1 MGFALRLAFF
11 FVARARGL
19 AGATAVRA
27 GDSFSVTTRALHGA
41 GVDLDRVLDFFFATR
56 LAATQID
63 P

>member
-19 AGATAVRA
+19 AGAAAVGA
-27 GDSFSVTTRALHGA
+27 GDSSSATTSALHGTS
-41 GVDLDRVLDFFFATR
+41 VELDRVLDFFFATR